1 MLLISENYRYFLI
14 KKILAIRLW
23 NNCCISN
30 AYICISLHGILT
42 TCDRLY
48 VVLKQQKLNQKFVLS
63 VQWHA
68 VTLSSVYSKIKNGN
82 IALGVSTQKTFR
94 LCRFIV
100 NYHPVTK
107 EFLLHELDIA
117 LAYLAQS
124 LLFHSLIIYMQ
135 YCLFRFISCKVAIIT
150 ENIS

>member
-1 MLLISENYRYFLI
+1 MLLISENYRYFLK

-42 TCDRLY
+42 KCDRLY

-107 EFLLHELDIA
+107 NFSCMNQTQPKLI
-117 LAYLAQS
+117 Q
-124 LLFHSLIIYMQ
+124 HSHY
-135 YCLFRFISCKVAIIT
+135 FFIRQFYTLSVYKL
-150 ENIS
+150 